1 MHCCHFVLAFAAFK
15 LNNPASWVDF
25 TYGGNVADFVFV
37 VDDDCGQF
45 DLTFKLVVFWVLILD
60 GRFLALFIDLF

>member
-1 MHCCHFVLAFAAFK
+1 MYCCHFVLAFAAFK

-37 VDDDCGQF
+37 VDDDCG
-45 DLTFKLVVFWVLILD
+45 
-60 GRFLALFIDLF
+60 